1 MTTTLIHQ
9 GPAYE
14 LSVAINT
21 GRYGHHLKFISL
33 VPTARHPEPHLKFQA
48 NLSTQDLV
56 ELHQAIGRALAS
68 PPVYGSSSPGEPV
81 RA

>member
-1 MTTTLIHQ
+1 MSATLIHK

-14 LSVAINT
+14 FSVTIDN
-21 GRYGHHLKFISL
+21 GRYGHHLKFSSV
-33 VPTARHPEPHLKFQA
+33 VPTAQHPEPHLKFQA
-48 NLSTQDLV
+48 NLSTEDLV

-68 PPVYGSSSPGEPV
+68 PPVYESSSPGEPV